1 MSDLFARNH
10 LVSEL
15 GFPSYKEGDDV
26 YVCNDQI
33 AEQTAGASGIA
44 DLHQSDQLDKFI
56 AMVFKSIRGCTLHQ
70 EDLKLDGSAGGP
82 DYIKGEWWVS
92 LPDDPFPMGK
102 IELRMKE
109 IPRRNHYT
117 RYLHFF
123 ISSPQI
129 RNERSNGSV
138 SGWFAQCTK
147 QTTDWKVAER
157 HIRKYIRKRSVLQ
170 CANHMADIT
179 STDAERDTDAM
190 ARKFTVHLETITRY
204 ESNYSVSSPDRLESP
219 LLDELSIL
227 HKEGYQFK
235 NEAFQASVDNYMAY
249 REEVASTPTNTDN
262 VAYVKVVTPTP
273 PYQHTRIDIVPMS
286 NTKSRYSNKWQPVAS
301 SDSGDESVVYR
312 YDNRNGWEN
321 SGVPEQVQNRTA
333 ALDCCTVGEW
343 VTGLGVKLGEGTY
356 CVIWDVV

>member
-10 LVSEL
+10 LVSDL
-15 GFPSYKEGDDV
+15 GFISYQEGDDV
-26 YVCNDQI
+26 YICNDQTEGKGGVI
-33 AEQTAGASGIA
+33 
-44 DLHQSDQLDKFI
+44 DLPQSELLNDFI

-70 EDLKLDGSAGGP
+70 EDLDVTFQGGR
-82 DYIKGEWWVS
+82 DFITGEWWVS

-109 IPRRNHYT
+109 IPRRKDYI

-129 RNERSNGSV
+129 SNERSNGSV
-138 SGWFAQCTK
+138 RGWLDRCTK
-147 QTTDWKVAER
+147 QTTNWKVAES
-157 HIRKYIRKRSVLQ
+157 HIRKYIRKRSVVQ
-170 CANHMADIT
+170 CANYMADIT
-179 STDAERDTDAM
+179 SNDAENDTDAM
-190 ARKFTVHLETITRY
+190 ARKFSDYLKTITRY
-204 ESNYSVSSPDRLESP
+204 KSNYSISSPDRIESP

-235 NEAFQASVDNYMAY
+235 NEAFQTAVDDYMAY
-249 REEVASTPTNTDN
+249 RQEVASTPTNTDN
-262 VAYVKVVTPTP
+262 VAYVRVVKPTP
-273 PYQHTRIDIVPMS
+273 PYQHTRIDVVPMS
-286 NTKSRYSNKWQPVAS
+286 NTQSNYSNRWKPIAS

-312 YDNRNGWEN
+312 YDNRNGWDN
-321 SGVPEQVQNRTA
+321 SGVPEQIQDRTA

>member
-15 GFPSYKEGDDV
+15 GFLSYKEGDDV
-26 YVCNDQI
+26 YARNEPFEVLPHSN
-33 AEQTAGASGIA
+33 
-44 DLHQSDQLDKFI
+44 LLDDFI
-56 AMVFKSIRGCTLHQ
+56 AMVFRSIRGCTLHQ
-70 EDLKLDGSAGGP
+70 EDLAVTFHTDGKDAIRG
-82 DYIKGEWWVS
+82 KWWVS

-109 IPRRNHYT
+109 IPRRKDYKRH
-117 RYLHFF
+117 LHFF
-123 ISSPQI
+123 IASPQI
-129 RNERSNGSV
+129 RAERSNGSV
-138 SGWFAQCTK
+138 SGWLSRCTK

-179 STDAERDTDAM
+179 STDAERDTNAM
-190 ARKFTVHLETITRY
+190 ARKFTGHLDSIMEY
-204 ESNYSVSSPDRLESP
+204 KNNYSVSSPDRIESP

-235 NEAFQASVDNYMAY
+235 NEAFQTAVDNYMAY
-249 REEVASTPTNTDN
+249 QEEVASTPTNTDN
-262 VAYVKVVTPTP
+262 VAYVKVVKPTP
-273 PYQHTRIDIVPMS
+273 PYQHTRIDVVPMS
-286 NTKSRYSNKWQPVAS
+286 NTQSYSNKWKPIAS
-301 SDSGDESVVYR
+301 PDNRDEFIVYR
-312 YDNRNGWEN
+312 YDNRNGWDN
-321 SGVPEQVQNRTA
+321 AGVPEHIQDKTA
-333 ALDCCTVGEW
+333 ALDCCAVGDW

>member
-15 GFPSYKEGDDV
+15 GFISYKEGDDV
-26 YVCNDQI
+26 YTRN
-33 AEQTAGASGIA
+33 EQTGGTGGVI
-44 DLHQSDQLDKFI
+44 DLPQSELLNDFI

-70 EDLKLDGSAGGP
+70 EDLDVTFQGGR
-82 DYIKGEWWVS
+82 DFITGEWWVS

-109 IPRRNHYT
+109 IPRRKDYI

-123 ISSPQI
+123 IASPQI
-129 RNERSNGSV
+129 SAERSNGSV
-138 SGWFAQCTK
+138 SGWLSRCTK

-190 ARKFTVHLETITRY
+190 ARKFTAHLDSIIEY
-204 ESNYSVSSPDRLESP
+204 KNNYSVSSPDRIESP

-235 NEAFQASVDNYMAY
+235 NEAFQTAVDNYMAY
-249 REEVASTPTNTDN
+249 QEEVASTPTNTDN
-262 VAYVKVVTPTP
+262 VAYVKVVKPTP
-273 PYQHTRIDIVPMS
+273 PYQHTRIDVVPMS
-286 NTKSRYSNKWQPVAS
+286 NTQSYSNKWKPIAS
-301 SDSGDESVVYR
+301 SDNGDESIVYR
-312 YDNRNGWEN
+312 YDNRNGWDN
-321 SGVPEQVQNRTA
+321 AGIPEHIQDKTA
-333 ALDCCTVGEW
+333 ALDCCDVGDW